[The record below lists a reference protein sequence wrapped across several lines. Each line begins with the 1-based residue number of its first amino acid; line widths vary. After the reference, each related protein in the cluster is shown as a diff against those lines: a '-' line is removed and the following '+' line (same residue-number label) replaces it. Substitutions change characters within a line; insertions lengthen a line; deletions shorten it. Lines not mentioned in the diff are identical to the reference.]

1 MCCRYVKKETKE
13 FFGLDETSED
23 NQRQRWQDKR
33 KRLASRK
40 YGQLKDQTNTTHHTQ
55 SFTSDFHALSEV
67 RGGFRLLI
75 QDDPVLLRL
84 LLLLLLV
91 VVVVVVKIVIE
102 MMIEE
107 YLEKCEKLYAA
118 SRNLGRA

>member
-67 RGGFRLLI
+67 RYCLSLTCVAPVLFKSLFLLI
-75 QDDPVLLRL
+75 AG
-84 LLLLLLV
+84 V
-91 VVVVVVKIVIE
+91 VV
-102 MMIEE
+102 
-107 YLEKCEKLYAA
+107 YAFLLYVFVCVCYTFE
-118 SRNLGRA
+118 N